1 MLTLTFLKMLSRLS
15 PAGPTRTPQ
24 TKIALPVRMRPGG
37 YKALRLMRSNKG
49 EFSTKERVKL
59 TYTVLEYSY
68 AKHTGKGEKLSLNIK
83 HIGVETTNYRQCTS
97 DTRGLD
103 QEFGVE
109 IDCLLL

>member
-1 MLTLTFLKMLSRLS
+1 MLTLTFLKMLSHLS